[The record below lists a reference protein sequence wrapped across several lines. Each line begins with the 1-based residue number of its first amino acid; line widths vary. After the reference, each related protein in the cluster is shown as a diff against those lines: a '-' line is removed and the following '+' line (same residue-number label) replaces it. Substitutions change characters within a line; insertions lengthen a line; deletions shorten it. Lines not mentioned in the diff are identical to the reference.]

1 MATIK
6 VDSTAIR
13 EKAATF
19 DSIATNIENYTEEI
33 EREIQGMKS
42 VWEGD
47 AAESSVAK
55 FENFKRSSA
64 ASDVYKRQERKETIR
79 NYAQFLRNAAEA
91 YDNSE
96 RNIQNGANE

>member
-33 EREIQGMKS
+33 QGMKS

-55 FENFKRSSA
+55 FENFKRA
-64 ASDVYKRQERKETIR
+64 FAERKETIR

>member
-47 AAESSVAK
+47 AAESSVTK
-55 FENFKRSSA
+55 FENFKRA
-64 ASDVYKRQERKETIR
+64 FAERKETIR

>member
-55 FENFKRSSA
+55 FENFKRA
-64 ASDVYKRQERKETIR
+64 FAERKETIR
-79 NYAQFLRNAAEA
+79 KYAQFLRNAAEA

>member
-47 AAESSVAK
+47 AAESSVSK
-55 FENFKRSSA
+55 FENFKRA
-64 ASDVYKRQERKETIR
+64 FAERKETIR

>member
-55 FENFKRSSA
+55 FENFKRA
-64 ASDVYKRQERKETIR
+64 FAERKETDVYKRQGLNHAKRPRTWPPERTVRK
-79 NYAQFLRNAAEA
+79 
-91 YDNSE
+91 
-96 RNIQNGANE
+96 

>member
-47 AAESSVAK
+47 EAESSVAK
-55 FENFKRSSA
+55 FENFKRA
-64 ASDVYKRQERKETIR
+64 FAERKETIR

>member
-33 EREIQGMKS
+33 ERE
-42 VWEGD
+42 GD

-55 FENFKRSSA
+55 FENFKRA
-64 ASDVYKRQERKETIR
+64 FAERKETIR

>member
-33 EREIQGMKS
+33 EREACGREMRLSLPLQSLKILNGHL
-42 VWEGD
+42 
-47 AAESSVAK
+47 
-55 FENFKRSSA
+55 
-64 ASDVYKRQERKETIR
+64 RKEKK
-79 NYAQFLRNAAEA
+79 QFAIMH
-91 YDNSE
+91 SF
-96 RNIQNGANE
+96 

>member
-42 VWEGD
+42 VSDSW
-47 AAESSVAK
+47 
-55 FENFKRSSA
+55 RS
-64 ASDVYKRQERKETIR
+64 
-79 NYAQFLRNAAEA
+79 
-91 YDNSE
+91 
-96 RNIQNGANE
+96 

>member
-33 EREIQGMKS
+33 ERDSRNE
-42 VWEGD
+42 
-47 AAESSVAK
+47 
-55 FENFKRSSA
+55 KR
-64 ASDVYKRQERKETIR
+64 VGGRC
-79 NYAQFLRNAAEA
+79 
-91 YDNSE
+91 
-96 RNIQNGANE
+96 G

>member
-42 VWEGD
+42 VWGGD

-55 FENFKRSSA
+55 FENFKRA
-64 ASDVYKRQERKETIR
+64 FAERKETIR

>member
-33 EREIQGMKS
+33 EREIQGMKACGREMRLS
-42 VWEGD
+42 LPLQSLKILNGHL
-47 AAESSVAK
+47 
-55 FENFKRSSA
+55 
-64 ASDVYKRQERKETIR
+64 RKEKK
-79 NYAQFLRNAAEA
+79 QFAIMH
-91 YDNSE
+91 SF
-96 RNIQNGANE
+96 

>member
-42 VWEGD
+42 VWAGD

-55 FENFKRSSA
+55 FENFKRA
-64 ASDVYKRQERKETIR
+64 FAERKETIR

>member
-42 VWEGD
+42 VWE

-55 FENFKRSSA
+55 FENFKRA
-64 ASDVYKRQERKETIR
+64 FAERKETIR

>member
-19 DSIATNIENYTEEI
+19 DSIATTIENYTEEI

-55 FENFKRSSA
+55 
-64 ASDVYKRQERKETIR
+64 V
-79 NYAQFLRNAAEA
+79 
-91 YDNSE
+91 
-96 RNIQNGANE
+96 

>member
-47 AAESSVAK
+47 AAESSVVK
-55 FENFKRSSA
+55 FENFKRA
-64 ASDVYKRQERKETIR
+64 FAERKETIR

>member
-42 VWEGD
+42 VWEMRLRLPLQSLKILNGHL
-47 AAESSVAK
+47 
-55 FENFKRSSA
+55 
-64 ASDVYKRQERKETIR
+64 RKEKK
-79 NYAQFLRNAAEA
+79 QFAIMH
-91 YDNSE
+91 SF
-96 RNIQNGANE
+96 

>member
-13 EKAATF
+13 EKAA
-19 DSIATNIENYTEEI
+19 
-33 EREIQGMKS
+33 
-42 VWEGD
+42 
-47 AAESSVAK
+47 K
-55 FENFKRSSA
+55 FENFKRA
-64 ASDVYKRQERKETIR
+64 FAERKETIR

>member
-47 AAESSVAK
+47 AAESSV
-55 FENFKRSSA
+55 ENFKRA
-64 ASDVYKRQERKETIR
+64 FAERKETIR

>member
-47 AAESSVAK
+47 VAESSVAK
-55 FENFKRSSA
+55 FENFKRA
-64 ASDVYKRQERKETIR
+64 FAERKETIR

>member
-6 VDSTAIR
+6 VDSIAIR
-13 EKAATF
+13 EKATTF
-19 DSIATNIENYTEEI
+19 DSIATNIGNNTDEI
-33 EREIQGMKS
+33 EKEIQGMKS

-55 FENFKRSSA
+55 FEKFKQA
-64 ASDVYKRQERKETIR
+64 FAERKETIR
-79 NYAQFLRNAAEA
+79 NYAQFLKNAADA

-96 RNIQNGANE
+96 KNIQNGVSE

>member
-19 DSIATNIENYTEEI
+19 DSIATNI

-55 FENFKRSSA
+55 FENFKRA
-64 ASDVYKRQERKETIR
+64 FAERKETIR

>member
-55 FENFKRSSA
+55 FENFKR
-64 ASDVYKRQERKETIR
+64 
-79 NYAQFLRNAAEA
+79 A